1 VLGDGVTTRTG
12 VVARSGGS
20 SRASAAPLFL
30 VGPARSGTSLLYKI
44 FCMHPQASY
53 VCNWLAR
60 YPSFTRL
67 AALNRLPRTRPE
79 LQRSVWFGQDGA
91 NAYVYGRRRPLR
103 ERMFP
108 MPVEGEPLFAAC
120 GIPDRG
126 EPRYPARSAD
136 ALRSAV
142 GKIDAA
148 SGGSIFVNKRIAN
161 IRRIPFLAETFPN
174 ARFVS
179 LVRDGRAV
187 ALSLSTV
194 DWWPTH
200 HVASYGGT
208 PTEWAAAGG
217 DPWELC
223 ARNWVEELEA
233 MEEGLARVAPS
244 RILRLTYEQLVA
256 EPIRELDRIAAFGGF
271 GDDATWHERV
281 AALSFPDRNE
291 RWRATLDPEALATIE
306 RVQELTLKE
315 YGYEL

>member
-1 VLGDGVTTRTG
+1 MTTRTR
-12 VVARSGGS
+12 VAAHSGGS
-20 SRASAAPLFL
+20 DRAVDSPLFL

-44 FCMHPQASY
+44 LCMHPEASY
-53 VCNWLAR
+53 ISNWLAR
-60 YPSFTRL
+60 FPSRTRL

-126 EPRYPARSAD
+126 EPGDPARSAD

-142 GKIDAA
+142 RRIDAA

-161 IRRIPFLAETFPN
+161 IRRIPFLAETFPG

-187 ALSLSTV
+187 AMSLSTV
-194 DWWPTH
+194 DWWPSH
-200 HVASYGGT
+200 HVAWYGGT
-208 PTEWAAAGG
+208 PTRWADEGG

-233 MEEGLARVAPS
+233 MDEGLGQIAASRV
-244 RILRLTYEQLVA
+244 LRLTYEELVA
-256 EPIRELDRIAAFGGF
+256 DPIRQLDAIAAFGGF
-271 GDDATWHERV
+271 SNDREWRQRV
-281 AALSFPDRNE
+281 GSLSFPNRNE
-291 RWRATLDPEALATIE
+291 RWRAKLDAEALATIE
-306 RVQELTLKE
+306 RVQELALKE